1 MLIDTHCHI
10 DMLESPEAYLRKQE
24 QDGGIT
30 IGMTNLPSHFE
41 MGYSHF
47 KNLKYSRLA
56 LGYHPLMVASN
67 PNELSL
73 FKKNLSETSYIGEIG
88 LDFSREGIGSKEKQV
103 SLLRKILE
111 CISGERKIVS
121 VHSRRAEREL
131 YGLLRE
137 YDIKNVIF
145 HWYSGPLGLI
155 NEIEAA
161 GYYFSVNEMMVS
173 SQKGHAIIEKMTRSR
188 ILTESD
194 APYNEKNNIVATLR
208 QLLISE
214 EQVKANFYKLLDG
227 LK

>member
-10 DMLESPEAYLRKQE
+10 DMMDNPERYLLKKE

-88 LDFSREGIGSKEKQV
+88 LDFSREGIRSKEKQV

-121 VHSRRAEREL
+121 VHSRRAEKEL
-131 YGLLRE
+131 LDLLIE

-145 HWYSGPLGLI
+145 HWYSGPISLI
-155 NEIEAA
+155 PRILEK
-161 GYYFSVNEMMVS
+161 GYYFSVNEAML
-173 SQKGHAIIEKMTRSR
+173 MTNHGQQILKNIPKDR
-188 ILTESD
+188 ILTETD
-194 APYNEKNNIVATLR
+194 APFNSNTNTKKILTTLQIQENDIR
-208 QLLISE
+208 RNFMTLIA
-214 EQVKANFYKLLDG
+214 KIR
-227 LK
+227 